1 MSGIWG
7 HTIDRF
13 LAELSMPV
21 APGEAGLEEGIW
33 ESLVVETKSRDEQS

>member
-7 HTIDRF
+7 HPMKRF
-13 LAELSMPV
+13 LAELSVPV
-21 APGEAGLEEGIW
+21 APGEAGLEDGIW